1 MAAIANT
8 QTERVAF
15 KKIPQA
21 ALFALIPAAVIN
33 LVLWFGGAALSGG
46 QVTGIPWP
54 AIIIANAILLIFGSV
69 FFAVLGRF
77 TKRPFIIFTIV
88 AILFLVIF
96 AFGPINAMTTP
107 PSGAASP
114 LNLITVII
122 LELQHLVAG
131 AAAIWAF
138 NKYPKA

>member
-54 AIIIANAILLIFGSV
+54 AIIIANAILLIFGSI

-77 TKRPFIIFTIV
+77 TKRPFVIFTIV
-88 AILFLVIF
+88 ACQ
-96 AFGPINAMTTP
+96 
-107 PSGAASP
+107 PSRS
-114 LNLITVII
+114 
-122 LELQHLVAG
+122 
-131 AAAIWAF
+131 
-138 NKYPKA
+138 